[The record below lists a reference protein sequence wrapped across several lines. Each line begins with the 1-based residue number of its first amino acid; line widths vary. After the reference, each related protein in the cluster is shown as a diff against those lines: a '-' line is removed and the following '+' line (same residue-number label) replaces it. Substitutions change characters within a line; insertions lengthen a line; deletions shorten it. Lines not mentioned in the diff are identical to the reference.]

1 MCKEVQDNFSRLF
14 PYETIIRLAE
24 GTRNN
29 LAMATPLFAF
39 SRKNARSK
47 VTEGLVEDKRLG
59 ESTMLGGDLLL

>member
-1 MCKEVQDNFSRLF
+1 M
-14 PYETIIRLAE
+14 IRLAK

-39 SRKNARSK
+39 SRKNAWSK